1 MKLTNN
7 QLKQIINE
15 ELEAVLSEYEYGK
28 FPNKPGEYKNP
39 WTGEEL
45 TPEQQARLDQ
55 PLDHTLDQPQWFL
68 DLKMRYRKD
77 NRTPEEVARDDAEAA
92 ARDIKYAQPDH
103 DAVKRT
109 GPTPKFDTEVPGP
122 SGEVTIQ
129 GIEMMADEDDDW
141 GLYPR

>member
-55 PLDHTLDQPQWFL
+55 PLDHTLDQPQWFF
-68 DLKMRYRKD
+68 DLKMRYKND
-77 NRTPEEVARDDAEAA
+77 NRSPEEVARDEADF
-92 ARDIKYAQPDH
+92 ARQEKEYAPKDH
-103 DAVKRT
+103 DAVASM
-109 GPTPKFDTEVPGP
+109 PTPAFNTTPVGP
-122 SGEVTIQ
+122 SGEVEIDDI
-129 GIEMMADEDDDW
+129 GMMADEDADW